1 MIALYVMII
10 TIYTLIQ
17 THKKNHVHHAK
28 KTARNALLIM
38 FVMNVMM
45 DGSRTVMDN
54 VNHVN
59 HHVLNVAEPM
69 EKHAQN
75 ALMVII

>member
-1 MIALYVMII
+1 MIAPYVMTI
-10 TIYTLIQ
+10 TIYILIQ
-17 THKKNHVHHAK
+17 THKQNHVHHAK
-28 KTARNALLIM
+28 KTVRNAQMIM
-38 FVMNVMM
+38 LVMNALM

-54 VNHVN
+54 ANHVN
-59 HHVLNVAEPM
+59 HHVLNVVELM